1 MASIAPKLPL
11 TIDSV
16 DGYTS
21 IKRLKSLIKQNFK
34 MIILTNPGERV
45 MQPEFGVGIKQFL
58 FENFNDNVYADID
71 VKIREQAAIYLPV
84 IRIINLQFG
93 TNSMDSNEI
102 SIRIEFSIPD
112 IAERDLLQFTI

>member
-21 IKRLKSLIKQNFK
+21 IKRLKALIKQNFK

-45 MQPEFGVGIKQFL
+45 MQPEFGVGSKQFL

>member
-21 IKRLKSLIKQNFK
+21 IKRLKALIKQNFK

-58 FENFNDNVYADID
+58 FENFSQNVYADID
-71 VKIREQAAIYLPV
+71 VKIREQAATYLPV
-84 IRIINLQFG
+84 IRIINLEFAES
-93 TNSMDSNEI
+93 SMDNNEI

>member
-21 IKRLKSLIKQNFK
+21 IKRLKALIKQNFK

-102 SIRIEFSIPD
+102 SNRIEFSIPD

>member
-21 IKRLKSLIKQNFK
+21 IKRLKALIKQNFK

-58 FENFNDNVYADID
+58 FENFSDNVYADID
-71 VKIREQAAIYLPV
+71 VKIREQAATYLPV
-84 IRIINLQFG
+84 IRIINLEFG

>member
-21 IKRLKSLIKQNFK
+21 IKRLKALIKQNFK

-58 FENFNDNVYADID
+58 FENFSDNVYADID
-71 VKIREQAAIYLPV
+71 IKIREQVAIYLPV
-84 IRIINLQFG
+84 IRIINLEFAESSID
-93 TNSMDSNEI
+93 NNEI

>member
-21 IKRLKSLIKQNFK
+21 IKRLKALIKQNFK
-34 MIILTNPGERV
+34 MLILTNPGERV

-58 FENFNDNVYADID
+58 FENFSDNVYADID
-71 VKIREQAAIYLPV
+71 IKIREQVAIYLPI
-84 IRIINLQFG
+84 IRIINLEFAESSID
-93 TNSMDSNEI
+93 NNKI
-102 SIRIEFSIPD
+102 SIRIEYSIPD

>member
-21 IKRLKSLIKQNFK
+21 IKRLKTLIKQNFK

-58 FENFNDNVYADID
+58 FENFSDNVYADID
-71 VKIREQAAIYLPV
+71 VKIREQAATYLPV
-84 IRIINLQFG
+84 IRIINLEFAES
-93 TNSMDSNEI
+93 SMDNNEI

>member
-21 IKRLKSLIKQNFK
+21 IKRLKALIKQNFK

>member
-21 IKRLKSLIKQNFK
+21 IKRLKTLIKQNFK

-58 FENFNDNVYADID
+58 FENFSQNVYADID
-71 VKIREQAAIYLPV
+71 VKIREQAATYLPV
-84 IRIINLQFG
+84 IRIINLEFAES
-93 TNSMDSNEI
+93 SMDNNEI

>member
-21 IKRLKSLIKQNFK
+21 IKRLKTLIKQNFK

-71 VKIREQAAIYLPV
+71 VKIREQAATYLPV
-84 IRIINLQFG
+84 IRIINLEFAES
-93 TNSMDSNEI
+93 SMDDNEI

>member
-21 IKRLKSLIKQNFK
+21 IKRLKALIKQNFK

-58 FENFNDNVYADID
+58 FENFSQNVYTDID
-71 VKIREQAAIYLPV
+71 VKIREQAATYLPV
-84 IRIINLQFG
+84 IRIINLEFAE
-93 TNSMDSNEI
+93 NSMDNNEI